1 MPAKSNYKLKNMDV
15 LNPFFKN
22 FGKKMIAVIISILL
36 WIVANLEF
44 DIEKSFYVPV
54 KYTNLSE
61 NLIVTNNPPQEVSFK
76 VKGPRSELSTLTSS
90 NSLITIDLASF
101 KKGVS
106 NIQVQTDIMN
116 LPREID
122 VISVSPSEISLD
134 IDKLITKN
142 VKIHPILDSPDK
154 GYVIEEEPKMSP
166 TNVEIRGPEKYIKNY
181 TAIDTSPISLK
192 GEKSNF
198 SIEVPIQL
206 PSSLIS
212 IEGSNLV
219 KVTVDLK
226 EENLEKEFNNLNI
239 AFKNFNGLDYKT
251 LDKTKAVLIFDGPYS
266 LINELNSNDIEVYV
280 DAKDLN
286 NDESGNHK
294 LRVKVD
300 YPNPNDLN
308 LNKLSPQ
315 TIEIKLN

>member
-1 MPAKSNYKLKNMDV
+1 MPIKSNYKLKNLDV
-15 LNPFFKN
+15 INPFFKN
-22 FGKKMIAVIISILL
+22 FGKKVIAVIISILL

-61 NLIVTNNPPQEVSFK
+61 SLIVTNNPPQKVSFK
-76 VKGPRSELSTLTSS
+76 VKGPRSELSTLTNS
-90 NSLITIDLASF
+90 NSLITIDLAGF
-101 KKGVS
+101 NKGMS
-106 NIQVQTDIMN
+106 NIQVHSDIMN

-134 IDKLITKN
+134 IDNLITKN
-142 VKIHPILDSPDK
+142 VRVHPILDPPDK
-154 GYVIEEEPKMSP
+154 GYVIDSESKLSPK
-166 TNVEIRGPEKYIKNY
+166 NVVIKGPEKYIRNY
-181 TAIDTSPISLK
+181 SAIDTSPISLK
-192 GEKSNF
+192 GEKSSF

-239 AFKNFNGLDYKT
+239 SFKNFNGLDYKS
-251 LDKTKAVLIFDGPYS
+251 LDKAKAMLIFDGPYT
-266 LINELNSNDIEVYV
+266 LINDLNSDDIDVYV
-280 DAKDLN
+280 DAKDLSN
-286 NDESGNHK
+286 ENSGNHK
-294 LRVKVD
+294 LRVRVD
-300 YPNPNDLN
+300 YPNPNNLN
-308 LNKLSPQ
+308 LNKLTPE
-315 TIEIKLN
+315 TIEIKIN